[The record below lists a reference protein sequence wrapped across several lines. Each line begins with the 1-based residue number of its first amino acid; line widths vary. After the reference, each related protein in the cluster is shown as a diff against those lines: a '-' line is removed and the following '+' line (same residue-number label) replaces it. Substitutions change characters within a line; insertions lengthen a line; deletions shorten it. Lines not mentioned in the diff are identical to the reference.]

1 MRVLTVCANLLPV
14 PFDYAAWSTR
24 RLSRALQAQG
34 AEPIL
39 FTGSFSR
46 RLSPGRIKRVQIG
59 GIDCL
64 AVGMRGTASRD
75 GLSNPSAAQA
85 FEDALHAL
93 RPDVVHINSVS
104 GLGFDLVAA
113 ATHSAVPTVVTVRD
127 ASYFCQYGTMVPPG
141 GDWCGTPL
149 GKESPC
155 WECLRGTATQ
165 RQRNAYELLDR
176 ADIVL
181 SSSPYLAA
189 VLRQWGLEVG
199 VHPDGCWPGP
209 NPDSKPPRTGSA
221 RMGFMWGFTAAD
233 GAEDLLR
240 ALHAAR
246 RSDYEFHLAVRKGV
260 VDERHVRAVW
270 RIPGLVR
277 IVPCATE
284 TDLRTFLNGI
294 DALLLPQASPGLPAF
309 LAREAARRSVLT
321 LTADNPDLAESTR
334 RSPATLVL
342 PADKEQWGRAI
353 AEFLENTPTID
364 GAELAVN
371 SLRTI
376 EDQARDLLHSFQALR
391 SSAC

>member
-1 MRVLTVCANLLPV
+1 MRVLTVCANLLPA

-34 AEPIL
+34 TEPIL

-46 RLSPGRIKRVQIG
+46 RLAPGRIKRVQTRG
-59 GIDCL
+59 MDCL

-85 FEDALHAL
+85 FADALQAL

-113 ATHSAVPTVVTVRD
+113 ATRSAVPTVVTVRD

-141 GDWCGTPL
+141 GHWCGTPRES
-149 GKESPC
+149 ESPC
-155 WECLRGTATQ
+155 RECLRGRATQ
-165 RQRNAYELLDR
+165 RQRNARELL
-176 ADIVL
+176 AHANIVL
-181 SSSPYLAA
+181 SSSPYLAT
-189 VLRQWGLEVG
+189 VLRHWGLEVS
-199 VHPDGCWPGP
+199 VDPDGCWPGP
-209 NPDSKPPRTGSA
+209 NPESKPPRAGSR

-233 GAEDLLR
+233 GAEALLR

-246 RSDYEFHLAVRKGV
+246 RSDYELHLAVRKGV

-284 TDLRTFLNGI
+284 TDLRAFLAGI
-294 DALLLPQASPGLPAF
+294 DALLLPQTSPGLPSF
-309 LAREAARRSVLT
+309 LAHEAARRSTLT
-321 LTADNPDLAESTR
+321 LTADNPDLAKTTR
-334 RSPATLVL
+334 LSPATVVL
-342 PADKEQWGRAI
+342 PAGEQQWGRAI
-353 AEFLENTPTID
+353 AAFLENMPAID
-364 GAELAVN
+364 GTDLAVT
-371 SLRTI
+371 SARTV

-391 SSAC
+391 PSAG